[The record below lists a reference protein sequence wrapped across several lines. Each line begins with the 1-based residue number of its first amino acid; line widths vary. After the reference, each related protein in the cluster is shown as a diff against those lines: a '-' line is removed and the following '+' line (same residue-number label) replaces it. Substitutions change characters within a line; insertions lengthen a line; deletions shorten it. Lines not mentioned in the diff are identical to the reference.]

1 MGGYAI
7 RPYGVD
13 GGRCGWDNR
22 ALKPNTISGG
32 FLWNIRLI
40 YNGEEIGRCVLRDL
54 GLYWE
59 LLCRCQAV
67 SDQVER
73 LYCGEEKLGVLQPS
87 GGELA
92 LKRRIS
98 KASCPALPPE
108 DGQFSLSPAPAW
120 TPWTGRILGY
130 DAPQGLSRRDG
141 TGETLQFPYDPDG
154 PCPCPPLFCL
164 FSVEDGFWRLRLDR
178 AGAPVV
184 SSQ

>member
-1 MGGYAI
+1 M
-7 RPYGVD
+7 
-13 GGRCGWDNR
+13 C
-22 ALKPNTISGG
+22 
-32 FLWNIRLI
+32 F
-40 YNGEEIGRCVLRDL
+40 RDL

-108 DGQFSLSPAPAW
+108 DGQFSPLPRARPGRPGPDGFSAMTRRRASPGA
-120 TPWTGRILGY
+120 
-130 DAPQGLSRRDG
+130 DG

>member
-1 MGGYAI
+1 MEY
-7 RPYGVD
+7 PV
-13 GGRCGWDNR
+13 
-22 ALKPNTISGG
+22 
-32 FLWNIRLI
+32 I

-92 LKRRIS
+92 LKRWIS